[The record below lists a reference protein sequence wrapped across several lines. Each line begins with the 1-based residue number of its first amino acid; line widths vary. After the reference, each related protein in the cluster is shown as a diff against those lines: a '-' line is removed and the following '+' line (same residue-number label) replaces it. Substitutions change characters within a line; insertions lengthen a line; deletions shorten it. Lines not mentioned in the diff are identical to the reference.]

1 MIIVSDRTLHIPPSE
16 KRLGF
21 TGDNRV
27 ESRVFEIKD
36 TDLFSMEFRIDIE
49 GKKNAF
55 SAVPE
60 KTFSSDNGTLYLCLD
75 ITSAMLVETG
85 TITFQL
91 RGFDTEGD
99 RVWHSEKNFFY
110 VSDAVG
116 EGEEYTEQELSQFEI
131 IEKNVASLY
140 ERAREC
146 AENAEQ
152 NFDEIKTFTQTEASK
167 VRADFDRL
175 DGHVTSLETIIGD
188 IESATDE
195 IIALQES
202 FIGGEGK

>member
-1 MIIVSDRTLHIPPSE
+1 MIIVSDRALNIPPSE

-27 ESRVFEIKD
+27 ECRVFEIKD

-49 GKKNAF
+49 GRKNAY

-60 KTFSSDNGTLYLCLD
+60 KTFSPDNAALYLCFD

-85 TITFQL
+85 TLTFQL

-110 VSDAVG
+110 VSDSVT
-116 EGEEYTEQELSQFEI
+116 EGEEYTDRELSQFEV

-140 ERAREC
+140 GQAKEC
-146 AENAEQ
+146 AESAER
-152 NFDEIKTFTQTEASK
+152 NFEEIKTFTETEARA
-167 VRADFDRL
+167 VRADFENL
-175 DGHVTSLETIIGD
+175 EAHVSSLEALIGD
-188 IESATDE
+188 VESAVEE

-202 FIGGEGK
+202 YIGGEAK